1 MILLIEPISKN
12 LGMYVPAYP
21 LPILEIGSFAKAIIP
36 KSEIRIISL
45 PVDYGLPLT
54 QQGKDNVYREF
65 LRDLAELKPRGV
77 GLSCTAI
84 AQAEEVIHLCELI
97 KEEDP
102 DIFVF
107 IGGYFPTIY
116 YEEIFAKTSAIDV
129 IVVGEGELPALN
141 IIERLET
148 GKNPLDKSIPGLAW
162 KKDDQIH
169 LTKKGIRFD
178 LEKKATLDLKLLKHP
193 GAYDILP
200 YAFSRGCPYHC
211 NFCMEEFIRPTR
223 KEVPDKTITKDLIN
237 LSGQSNA
244 DTLLISDAL
253 FRSFHLFPF
262 LRSLGMKINFET
274 RADVLDPSIIPEIAD
289 VCGIFALGFES
300 ASYNTLR
307 RMNKIKDEAHYQQYL
322 SNTMAIFKEAV
333 RNEIPVMV
341 FMIAG
346 YPGDTEED
354 LKESLAF
361 AEELSKTSGPG
372 GHVFKIGEC
381 HVYPKTKIHKLALS
395 LPDVVFDGDGIFGQN
410 IVRQPSKNLD
420 FETVR
425 AYIKQIFDLS
435 HYSPR
440 LQERMIKMMPYFR
453 LPANALRDDMIPPVC
468 FRDKER
474 MIFNVH
480 GESLFAF
487 RELVP
492 KLTVKYKKWLSGQ
505 RSTRSLPL

>member
-1 MILLIEPISKN
+1 LILLIEPISKN

-21 LPILEIGSFAKAIIP
+21 LPILEIGGFVNAMIP
-36 KSEIRIISL
+36 ESEIRIISL

-54 QQGKDNVYREF
+54 QEGKNGVYREF
-65 LRDLAELKPRGV
+65 LKDLGQLKPKGV
-77 GLSCTAI
+77 GISCTAI
-84 AQAEEVIHLCELI
+84 AQAEEVIHLAELI
-97 KEEDP
+97 KKQDP

-116 YEEIFAKTSAIDV
+116 YEEIFSKTSAIDV
-129 IVVGEGELPALN
+129 IVIGEGEYPALN
-141 IIERLET
+141 LIEHLET
-148 GKNPLDKSIPGLAW
+148 GKNPFNEGIPGLAW
-162 KKDDQIH
+162 KKDGQIH

-178 LEKKATLDLKLLKHP
+178 LEKKAPLDLRLLKHP

-211 NFCMEEFIRPTR
+211 NFCMEEFLRPTR
-223 KEVPDKTITKDLIN
+223 KEVPDDIITKDLIHF
-237 LSGQSNA
+237 SDQSNA

-274 RADVLDPSIIPEIAD
+274 RADVLRPSIIPEVAD
-289 VCGIFALGFES
+289 VCGIFAIGFES

-307 RMNKIKDEAHYQQYL
+307 RMNKIKDEAHYQKYL
-322 SNTMAIFKEAV
+322 SNTKAIFKEAIQ
-333 RNEIPVMV
+333 NEIPVMV

-354 LKESLAF
+354 LKRSLAF

-372 GHVFKIGEC
+372 GHVFKVGEC
-381 HVYPKTKIHKLALS
+381 HVYPKTKIHQLALS
-395 LPDVVFDGDGIFGQN
+395 LPDVVFDGDGVFGQN
-410 IVRQPSKNLD
+410 IVRKPSKGLD
-420 FETVR
+420 FETVS
-425 AYIKQIFDLS
+425 AYVKQIFDLS
-435 HYSPR
+435 HYTPR
-440 LQERMIKMMPYFR
+440 LQERMTMMMPYFR
-453 LPANALRDDMIPPVC
+453 LPVNALRDEMIPPVC

-474 MIFNVH
+474 MIFNAH
-480 GESLFAF
+480 GDSLSAF
-487 RELVP
+487 RKLVP